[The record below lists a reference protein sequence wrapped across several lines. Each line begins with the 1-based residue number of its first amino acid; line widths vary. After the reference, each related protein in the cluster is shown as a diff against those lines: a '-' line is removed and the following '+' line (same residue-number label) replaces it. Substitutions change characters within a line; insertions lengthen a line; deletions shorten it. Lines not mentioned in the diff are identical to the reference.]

1 MTPAAA
7 KGRIWAW
14 SKELTMTSINDIAD
28 LVQILQD
35 HPEWRNT
42 IRALIVGE
50 ELANM
55 PNEVAIF
62 VKATNEN
69 FNLVHQQF
77 EKVDQRLERLETDV
91 AEIKTD
97 VATLK
102 EDVSRMDGTLTR
114 MDGTL
119 TRVDGTLTRMDGTL
133 TRMDGTLTRV
143 GGTVTRMGRT
153 VSRLIGED
161 YESHVATYVHRF
173 LSRSLGINA
182 SVFSTQRDKSALTG
196 LLDEAEK
203 QGVIEAEETDELD
216 KADLILTTDG
226 PTDYILAEVSIT
238 IQQDDID
245 RAAERARLF
254 AKATARTVA
263 PVAIGARE
271 DTDLQREHVQII
283 FIPEPPS
290 PST

>member
-1 MTPAAA
+1 M
-7 KGRIWAW
+7 
-14 SKELTMTSINDIAD
+14 TMTSINDIAD

-42 IRALIVGE
+42 VRGLIVGE

-77 EKVDQRLERLETDV
+77 EKVDQQFEKVDQQFEKVDQRLERLETNV

-102 EDVSRMDGTLTR
+102 ENVSRM
-114 MDGTL
+114 
-119 TRVDGTLTRMDGTL
+119 
-133 TRMDGTLTRV
+133 
-143 GGTVTRMGRT
+143 GGT

-173 LSRSLGINA
+173 LRRSLGINA

-203 QGVIEAEETDELD
+203 QGVIKAEETDELD

-238 IQQDDID
+238 IQQDDIN

-254 AKATARTVA
+254 AKATARTVT
-263 PVAIGARE
+263 PFAIGAGE
-271 DTDLQREHVQII
+271 DTDLRREHVQII
-283 FIPEPPS
+283 LIPEPPS